1 MSKNLK
7 DYKSIIIDS
16 LGSATLQI
24 KENIETIN
32 KKKYKIKVGMAGSVY
47 PEDWEYREFLNFK
60 SFEKYI
66 KDNSSYKTFI
76 YFDKNEDIIVLE
88 YSE

>member
-1 MSKNLK
+1 MSKS
-7 DYKSIIIDS
+7 YKSIIVDN
-16 LGSATLQI
+16 LGSAFSI
-24 KENIETIN
+24 AKESIEAIN
-32 KKKYKIKVGMAGSVY
+32 KKKYKIKIGMAGSVY